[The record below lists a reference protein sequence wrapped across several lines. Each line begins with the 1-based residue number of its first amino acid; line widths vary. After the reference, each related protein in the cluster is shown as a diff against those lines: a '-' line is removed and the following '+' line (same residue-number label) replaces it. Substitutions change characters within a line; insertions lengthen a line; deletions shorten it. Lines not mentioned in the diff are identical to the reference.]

1 MKATY
6 IGREQG
12 LLNDMIH
19 GVLEDENGL
28 LWLGTNRG
36 LIKYNPIN
44 GSSHAYFTVQVFK
57 SVSLVMML
65 ITCVHI
71 HRSFFRWD

>member
-28 LWLGTNRG
+28 LWLVRIGG
-36 LIKYNPIN
+36 
-44 GSSHAYFTVQVFK
+44 
-57 SVSLVMML
+57 
-65 ITCVHI
+65 
-71 HRSFFRWD
+71 